1 MSPCPRL
8 RARACYDCL
17 GCVDIEGGD
26 ENLAR
31 LIQKLR
37 TCAQKTAERVFVD
50 ARNRIDNMGGFK
62 EFINSQNQRKH
73 SWDESPSE
81 DQQQQHSQE
90 TYEREQYELDER
102 EVEAQRTEEEE
113 FTMEIMLRM
122 AGVEEGLIGWDR
134 ELTNFR
140 KE

>member
-1 MSPCPRL
+1 
-8 RARACYDCL
+8 
-17 GCVDIEGGD
+17 
-26 ENLAR
+26 
-31 LIQKLR
+31 
-37 TCAQKTAERVFVD
+37 
-50 ARNRIDNMGGFK
+50 MGGFK